1 MPKRILVT
9 LAIIVGIGVGV
20 GAFVFGV
27 LILIFGNA
35 KEVPCTIIAIGCTIL
50 AASIAALVAH
60 SRGGFR
66 ELDDPD
72 NF

>member
-27 LILIFGNA
+27 LILIFGDA
-35 KEVPCTIIAIGCTIL
+35 KEVPCTIIAIGSTIL
-50 AASIAALVAH
+50 AASTAALVAH
-60 SRGGFR
+60 RSGVFR
-66 ELDDPD
+66 ELDEHDD
-72 NF
+72 F